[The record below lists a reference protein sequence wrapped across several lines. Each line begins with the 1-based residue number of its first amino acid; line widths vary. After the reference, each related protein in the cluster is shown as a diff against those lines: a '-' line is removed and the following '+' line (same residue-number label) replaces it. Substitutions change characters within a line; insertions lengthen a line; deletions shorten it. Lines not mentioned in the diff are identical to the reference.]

1 MRVFGRAWRATSE
14 RRAEASDVNERK
26 GTTALKPDPF
36 FNSPSFL
43 ALELSVFPS
52 VSLAHP
58 SAGALAS
65 LTHGYGI

>member
-1 MRVFGRAWRATSE
+1 MRVFGRASRATSE
-14 RRAEASDVNERK
+14 RRAEALDVNEQK
-26 GTTALKPDPF
+26 GTTVLKPDPF

-43 ALELSVFPS
+43 ALELS